1 MTNLITTGE
10 FNAQFK
16 FYTQDHISRN
26 VKQHSKLK
34 AKNYLYTTCGII
46 DRVIKVVET
55 AKDVL
60 GEDKWMDSYVERMRY
75 KYGEM
80 LCALNYYHKHTGNYL
95 HSATV
100 LNNIEMFIE
109 AVQIN
114 ILSQDDLSYQ
124 MKVAQVLN
132 NTLLYLTLA
141 IDSIKSADNEYW
153 NQMSTLIC
161 DVIEHLAP
169 DFSDELHH
177 SCSVYDSTWRKM
189 LGVKKRD
196 EVLNVSNWDM
206 VENKVFE
213 KIKESEDVED
223 DVL

>member
-1 MTNLITTGE
+1 MANLISTVE

-16 FYTQDHISRN
+16 FFTQDYISRN

-46 DRVIKVVET
+46 DRAIKVVET
-55 AKDVL
+55 ANEVL
-60 GEDKWMDSYVERMRY
+60 GEDTWLKSYVERMRY
-75 KYGEM
+75 QYSEM

-114 ILSQDDLSYQ
+114 ILSQDELPYR

-141 IDSIKSADNEYW
+141 IDSIKSADNVYW
-153 NQMSTLIC
+153 NHMSTLIC
-161 DVIEHLAP
+161 DVIDHLVP
-169 DFSDELHH
+169 NFSDDLHH

-196 EVLNVSNWDM
+196 EVMNVADWDM
-206 VENKVFE
+206 AETKVLE
-213 KIKESEDVED
+213 KIKESEDAEED
-223 DVL
+223 VV